1 MNKKVIFIGL
11 GVLAVA
17 AGAFFIFRKPS
28 VTTTPS
34 DKSSEDNLPPQTTPD
49 ASNMPSSSDYA
60 DIDTAGLFSSSSASS
75 GGGADKSRGQ
85 VRRDCRREA
94 RAKYGRGFRARKD
107 RRNYRRACK
116 AQGGFD
122 DGVEEFAFNGF
133 EDQFGLD

>member
-28 VTTTPS
+28 VSTSSTG
-34 DKSSEDNLPPQTTPD
+34 KSPEDSLPPQSTPEG
-49 ASNMPSSSDYA
+49 SSVPSGSDYT
-60 DIDTAGLFSSSSASS
+60 DIDAAGLFSPSASS
-75 GGGADKSRGQ
+75 GGAGVDKSRGQ

-94 RAKYGRGFRARKD
+94 RAKYGRGLRARKD
-107 RRNYRRACK
+107 RRNYRRTCK